1 MFLLAI
7 NKKSLLGSDKWKAG
21 LKCIEHVCIQAFLDI
36 FGRDDYFIL
45 FEFQLNSS
53 DLM

>member
-21 LKCIEHVCIQAFLDI
+21 LKCIEHVCIQAFLDVLWK
-36 FGRDDYFIL
+36 DNYFIF
-45 FEFQLNSS
+45 FECQSNSS
-53 DLM
+53 DLR